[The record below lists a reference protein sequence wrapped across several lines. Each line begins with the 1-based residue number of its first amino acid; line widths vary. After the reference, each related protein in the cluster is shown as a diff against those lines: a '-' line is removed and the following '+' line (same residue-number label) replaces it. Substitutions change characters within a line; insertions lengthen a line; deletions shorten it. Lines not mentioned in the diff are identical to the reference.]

1 MFNELKRKTFV
12 NNDRG
17 FEKFHDMSIKLLN
30 KHAPIKI
37 KYKRGNHMPFITKD
51 LSKAVMK
58 RLQFRNNYLKKKTSR
73 FKENA
78 IQEAKKLLRISFK
91 KK

>member
-1 MFNELKRKTFV
+1 
-12 NNDRG
+12 
-17 FEKFHDMSIKLLN
+17 
-30 KHAPIKI
+30 
-37 KYKRGNHMPFITKD
+37 MPFITKD